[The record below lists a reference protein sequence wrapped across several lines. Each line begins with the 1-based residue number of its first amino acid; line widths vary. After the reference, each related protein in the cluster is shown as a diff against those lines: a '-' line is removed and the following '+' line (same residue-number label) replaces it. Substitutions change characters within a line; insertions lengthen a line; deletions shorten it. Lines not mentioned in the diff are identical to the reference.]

1 MTSDEHAD
9 RSAALSLSTKVEED
23 FVAPLAA
30 MRGALE
36 ILRDYPDLG
45 APERQ
50 RFLATALG
58 ECARLEQGV
67 KDLAATVYAA
77 ARQSGAKPDTTSRSQ
92 FAGRIKLDHANGI
105 AEIDFSDFEF
115 SSSALVNSFFDAI
128 DQTLT
133 DSGHRWYLLVN
144 FRDCS
149 IWPEAWVAY
158 AHRSKKV
165 NVQLAL
171 GSVRYVETD
180 RSDGPS
186 DPSILPTRAA
196 ALDEIAALKAA
207 QE

>member
-1 MTSDEHAD
+1 M
-9 RSAALSLSTKVEED
+9 ALSLSTKVEED
-23 FVAPLAA
+23 FVAPLTA

-67 KDLAATVYAA
+67 KDLAATVYSA
-77 ARQSGAKPDTTSRSQ
+77 ARQPAVKLDGEGRSQ
-92 FAGRIKLDHANGI
+92 FAERIRLDEDTGI
-105 AEIDFSDFEF
+105 AEIDFSGFEF
-115 SSSALVNSFFDAI
+115 SSSALVNDFFDAI
-128 DQTLT
+128 DQALT
-133 DSGHRWYLLVN
+133 ESRHRWYLLVN

-158 AHRSKKV
+158 AHRAKKV

-171 GSVRYVETD
+171 GSVRYVEGD

-186 DPSILPTRAA
+186 DPSILPSRAA